1 MIFWRPYLSISIWP
15 VGNSSIFPPALFIG
29 FLRHTYTC
37 HSAPYHGT
45 VVTQVIVLH
54 ASITYVTLLRLT
66 NVFIL
71 CSYNCF
77 LTVIG
82 ALTVSSFC
90 SKASQSRVKYSLP
103 PTPPPPPFTHNK
115 YSILLAHYR
124 RVYLLT
130 VSSRPSQWWSPPIAI
145 SISAGSRYFSSHI
158 YIELNKSYE
167 ISLGSYPHTGI
178 YLRIRNKRT
187 EDGDTAHRSLG
198 AARSRQK

>member
-15 VGNSSIFPPALFIG
+15 VGNSSIFPPALFTG

-103 PTPPPPPFTHNK
+103 PTPPLPPSHTINIRFSSLITEEFICSPYPPGHHNGGV
-115 YSILLAHYR
+115 H
-124 RVYLLT
+124 
-130 VSSRPSQWWSPPIAI
+130 Q
-145 SISAGSRYFSSHI
+145 SRYLSVRPAGISVHIFISS
-158 YIELNKSYE
+158 
-167 ISLGSYPHTGI
+167 
-178 YLRIRNKRT
+178 
-187 EDGDTAHRSLG
+187 
-198 AARSRQK
+198 